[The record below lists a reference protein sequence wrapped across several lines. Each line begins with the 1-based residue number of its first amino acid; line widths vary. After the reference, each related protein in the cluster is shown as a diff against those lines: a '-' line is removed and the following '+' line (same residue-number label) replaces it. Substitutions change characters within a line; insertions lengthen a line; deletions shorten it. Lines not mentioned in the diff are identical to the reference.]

1 MNKIGF
7 LILFIFLFIG
17 CKTVSIQNEL
27 HSETSENIMLG
38 VVGENKQFILERDYN
53 HTAIP
58 KYNEAVKVQIEIL
71 KFDKHSY
78 KLFLKA
84 NTTQSKT
91 IEINYVDNLDQKPQ
105 FLKIEI
111 ADRVAI
117 LNALNDKENLDVF
130 QFLENKKESHLVTS
144 ISIALNENDIEA
156 INNAD
161 EVFLEMVG
169 KKSYALKTY
178 INKEVQETILFNQG
192 VVFAY
197 QTSNF
202 CWQQNDKRQLEI
214 VDLVESNDK
223 CPNKT
228 YKSSK
233 RAIKKIDYYDF

>member
-7 LILFIFLFIG
+7 LILFIFLSIG

-27 HSETSENIMLG
+27 HSETNENIMLG
-38 VVGENKQFILERDYN
+38 VVGENKQLFLERDYI

-58 KYNEAVKVQIEIL
+58 KYNEAVKVQIEVL
-71 KFDKHSY
+71 NFSKHSY
-78 KLFLKA
+78 KSFLKA
-84 NTTQSKT
+84 NATQFKT
-91 IEINYVDNLDQKPQ
+91 IEINYVDSLEQKPQ
-105 FLKIEI
+105 YLKLEI

-117 LNALNDKENLDVF
+117 LNALNNKENLDVF

-144 ISIALNENDIEA
+144 ISIALNESDKQA

-169 KKSYALKTY
+169 KNSYGLKTY
-178 INKEVQETILFNQG
+178 INKKPEQTILFNQG

-202 CWQQNDKRQLEI
+202 CWKQNDKYKLEI

-228 YKSSK
+228 FKSSR